1 MTTNYRVTLPAT
13 GYIVISTTTRDGRP
27 ANDGLNGPTLVFLP
41 AHGPRAVTDDAA
53 AVAWFDDETD
63 FLARNAP
70 RDVLHARRLVYRT
83 DPSGVGDRVLA
94 EAETRGAGA
103 ALAAKQADR

>member
-13 GYIVISTTTRDGRP
+13 GYIVISTTTRDDRP

-41 AHGPRAVTDDAA
+41 AHGARAVTDDAA

-63 FLARNAP
+63 SLARNAP
-70 RDVLHARRLVYRT
+70 RDVLHTRRLVYRT
-83 DPSGVGDRVLA
+83 GTGDRVLA
-94 EAETRGAGA
+94 EAETRGAGP
-103 ALAAKQADR
+103 ALAAKRAGR